1 VDWIY
6 EVPIRDRKKEQDDY
20 LTGKAVFDLYKEEKS
35 QLKELEEKKVAGS
48 VFTGEEDDLTNVRIH
63 SFVEVYG

>member
-1 VDWIY
+1 MDWIY

-20 LTGKAVFDLYKEEKS
+20 LTGKAVFDLYKEEMS